1 MKKISSAYAFESKIL
16 WPTADNRIFGY
27 DLARALALLG
37 MLPINFRVLLDI
49 SNSDP
54 ECLVSILGFIQGRA
68 AATFVVLAGVG
79 LSLLSRR
86 AYLNN
91 DTTEIRANRHM
102 LLRRALFLFV
112 LGLLN
117 SLIWPLDILHF
128 YAFYFAIGTC
138 MLTLSNR
145 LLCSITIIPIA
156 AFSVLMFMLDFDRGW
171 DWEITSFKDLLQL
184 PEILCHIF
192 FCGQYPVFPWLAF
205 LITGMWLGRQNLHD
219 RSLRKKIL
227 LAGLGAA
234 AFSECFSEMVFKIS
248 PPNLHGLDLENL
260 LPWFTI
266 EPWEPMPLFM
276 ISAGGT
282 SLGVITFSIILS
294 ERYGNARW
302 FWSLVEVGQ
311 LSLTLYVAHVV
322 LGAIVLEMMQLFEA
336 ETYLFTVWG
345 SALFY
350 MSGMLFSRKWRKRF
364 KKGPLEWLMR
374 RFLLFHIQPKNAEC
388 VQA

>member
-37 MLPINFRVLLDI
+37 MLPINFWVLMDI

-54 ECLVSILGFIQGRA
+54 EWLDSILGFIQGRA

-91 DTTEIRANRHM
+91 DTSDIRARYM
-102 LLRRALFLFV
+102 LLRRALFLFI

-117 SLIWPLDILHF
+117 SVIWPPDILHF

-138 MLTLSNR
+138 LLTLSDR
-145 LLCSITIIPIA
+145 LLCLITIIPIA
-156 AFSVLMFMLDFDRGW
+156 VFSVFMFMLDFDRGW
-171 DWEITSFKDLLQL
+171 DWEITSCKNLLQFIG
-184 PEILCHIF
+184 ILRHIF
-192 FCGQYPVFPWLAF
+192 FSGQYPVFPWLAF
-205 LITGMWLGRQNLHD
+205 LIIGMWLGRQDLSD
-219 RSLRKKIL
+219 RVLRKKIL
-227 LAGLGAA
+227 MSGLGAA
-234 AFSECFSEMVFKIS
+234 AISECFSEMVFQIS
-248 PPNLHGLDLENL
+248 SSTVHGLDLENL

-266 EPWEPMPLFM
+266 DPWEPMPLFV

-282 SLGVITFSIILS
+282 SLGVIIFSIILS
-294 ERYGNARW
+294 ERYGSAQW
-302 FWSLVEVGQ
+302 FLSLVAVGQ
-311 LSLTLYVAHVV
+311 LSLTLYVAHIVFGV
-322 LGAIVLEMMQLFEA
+322 IVLKMMQLFEA

-345 SALFY
+345 SAIFY
-350 MSGMLFSRKWRKRF
+350 MSGMLFSRQWRKRF
-364 KKGPLEWLMR
+364 KKGPLEWVMR
-374 RFLLFHIQPKNAEC
+374 RFLLFHIQPKTAKP